1 MSETM
6 TTQVNTVLTLLRR
19 LPPRERLRVVAQ
31 VLPEVE
37 RELAIP
43 APPAAT
49 VVWDEATLAAEEM
62 RFKQMLLEQ
71 GLLTEIKDPL
81 QYPTSAEQ
89 LSPVTVEGTPL
100 SEMIIAERR

>member
-6 TTQVNTVLTLLRR
+6 TTQMDTVLTLLRR
-19 LPPRERLRVVAQ
+19 LSPREQLRVVAQ

-37 RELAIP
+37 RKLETP
-43 APPAAT
+43 APIAGDA
-49 VVWDEATLAAEEM
+49 DTLSAAET

-71 GLLTEIKDPL
+71 GLLTEIKKPL
-81 QYPTSAEQ
+81 QYPVPVERLA
-89 LSPVTVEGTPL
+89 PVTVEGVPL